1 LTWTPP
7 VRPRVIE
14 RLIAHG
20 EAVGGAEHLIPL
32 DGQALIDEAR
42 HTTGLDAFGDD
53 GWRSHYDVL
62 LRALDEESDLHV
74 VGRLLVRT
82 ELLRSLVNRLRLTAL
97 WRDRPEL
104 LTAPIEQPVFIVGSP
119 RSGTSILHELMATD
133 PASRAP
139 AMWEMNHPV
148 EAFEGTDPSGVADQV
163 IQFWHDL
170 QPEYETMHANSGH
183 LPNECIFITMHAFL
197 SDHWGGNHVVPS
209 YERHLARSDQTPAYR
224 FHADFLRTLQSR
236 RDSTNGPMNSA
247 RWLLKAPSH
256 LSQLAALFSVYP
268 DARILRTHRDPLRT
282 LPSAINLLGTLKWM
296 RCRDVDLTKTIPALA
311 SGYAYLYRR
320 EIEQRASGELPDERF
335 IDVQFADLVRDP
347 VATVADIYRRLGWP
361 CPDDVRRRIA
371 DYARR
376 KPRGSRGVHRYSL
389 ASVGLDADE
398 ERNRYDFYLK
408 HFSVPLEGDTGAS

>member
-1 LTWTPP
+1 MSWIPP
-7 VRPRVIE
+7 TRPRFVE

-20 EAVGGAEHLIPL
+20 DAVGGAERLVSL
-32 DGQALIDEAR
+32 DGDALIEGAMR
-42 HTTGLDAFGDD
+42 ATGLSDFGAGD
-53 GWRSHYDVL
+53 WRTHYDVF
-62 LRALDEESDLHV
+62 LRALEGESDLHV

-82 ELLRSLVNRLRLTAL
+82 ELLRTLINRLRLAAL
-97 WRDRPEL
+97 WRSQPDWL
-104 LTAPIEQPVFIVGSP
+104 GAPIERPVFIVGSP

-148 EAFEGTDPSGVADQV
+148 EAFEGAHCEETADDV

-183 LPNECIFITMHAFL
+183 LPNECIFITAHAFL

-209 YERHLARSDQTPAYR
+209 YERHLARTDQTPAYAY
-224 FHADFLRTLQSR
+224 HADFLRTLQAR
-236 RDSTNGPMNSA
+236 GGPR

-256 LSQLAALFSVYP
+256 LSQLAALFAVYP

-282 LPSAINLLGTLKWM
+282 LPSSINLLGTLKWM
-296 RCRDVDLTKTIPALA
+296 RCRHVDMQQATPALA
-311 SGYAYLYRR
+311 AGYAHLYRR
-320 EIEQRASGELPDERF
+320 EIEQRRSGLLPDERF

-347 VATVADIYRRLGWP
+347 VATVERLYRSLEWP
-361 CPDDVRRRIA
+361 FTGEVQSRIA

-389 ASVGLDADE
+389 ASVGLDAE
-398 ERNRYDFYLK
+398 AERRRYAFYMD
-408 HFSVPLEGDTGAS
+408 HYRVPREGDG